1 MMMKAVNGLK
11 DIFLDL
17 KTEKFMLGM
26 VEKHLGQ

>member
-17 KTEKFMLGM
+17 KTEKSMLGM
-26 VEKHLGQ
+26 TV